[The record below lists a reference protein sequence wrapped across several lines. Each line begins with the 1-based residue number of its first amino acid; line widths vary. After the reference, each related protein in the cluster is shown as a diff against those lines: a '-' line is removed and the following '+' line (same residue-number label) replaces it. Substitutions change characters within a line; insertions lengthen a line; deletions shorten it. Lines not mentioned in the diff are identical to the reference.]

1 MEQLSEYLSQARTE
15 GRALGHFNFS
25 TADVLRAIVEGA
37 RSAGAT
43 SVMVGTSEGE
53 AGFIGFAEAV
63 ALVKTMREEFDFH
76 IFLNADHFKS
86 FELCKEAI
94 DAGYDSVLIDGS
106 RLPLADNIELTQRVV
121 HYARSIGKNLS
132 VEGEL
137 GYLRG
142 SSEVQEKVEIGPEDY
157 TKPEEAAEFVHE
169 TGVDRLAVVFGNIH
183 GIVTEQEEKLD
194 IAHLQKINEA
204 VSRNLPDG
212 RQAFLILHGA
222 SGLSDKDISSAIKAG
237 IVNVHFNTELRVA
250 YTEAIEEAMHHKKF
264 GPSSH
269 GSASDRPSRDGS
281 AEASEHET
289 APHKYLAPAAE
300 EVKKIVI
307 DKTKLFIG

>member
-15 GRALGHFNFS
+15 GRAVGHFNFS

-63 ALVKTMREEFDFH
+63 ALVKTMREEFDFP

-121 HYARSIGKNLS
+121 HYARSISKKLS
-132 VEGEL
+132 IEGEL

-157 TKPEEAAEFVHE
+157 TKPEEAAEFVRE

-194 IAHLQKINEA
+194 IAHLEKIAKAIPET
-204 VSRNLPDG
+204 
-212 RQAFLILHGA
+212 FLILHGA
-222 SGLSDKDISSAIKAG
+222 SGLSDADISSAIKAG
-237 IVNVHFNTELRVA
+237 IVNVHFNTELRIA
-250 YTEAIEEAMHHKKF
+250 YTEAIEEAMHPTP
-264 GPSSH
+264 G
-269 GSASDRPSRDGS
+269 G
-281 AEASEHET
+281 EHET

-307 DKTKLFIG
+307 EKTKLFVR